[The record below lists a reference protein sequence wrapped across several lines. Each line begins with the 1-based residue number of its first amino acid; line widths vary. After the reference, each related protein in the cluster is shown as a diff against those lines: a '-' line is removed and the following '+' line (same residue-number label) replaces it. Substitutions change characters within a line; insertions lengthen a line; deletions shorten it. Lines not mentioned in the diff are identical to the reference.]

1 MKSIFNFVVEP
12 IGGRYNNTKK
22 VDGQSLVLNTQIF
35 THQSVN
41 RLGLVKQVPIIGN
54 HKVKVGDQVIVHHN
68 VFRRFHDVRG
78 EEKNSKSYI
87 DDKNYLCNVDQV
99 YAYKRNN
106 KWQPTDGYA
115 FVKPIESNYIY
126 STQKEQPLKGVLKII
141 QDNKHLKEGDLVGF
155 TPNSEYEFVIDE
167 ERLYRV
173 RSKNL
178 TIRYEYQGDEVEYNP
193 SWTQSS

>member
-1 MKSIFNFVVEP
+1 MKSVFNFVVEP
-12 IGGRYNNTKK
+12 IGGRYNNNKK
-22 VDGQSLVLNTQIF
+22 IDNVDLILNTQIF
-35 THQSVN
+35 THQNVN

-54 HKVKVGDQVIVHHN
+54 HKVKVGDKVIVHHN

-87 DDKNYLCNVDQV
+87 DDNNYLCNVDQV
-99 YAYKRNN
+99 YAYKRTN
-106 KWQPTDGYA
+106 KWQPTNGYA

-141 QDNKHLKEGDLVGF
+141 QENKHLKEGDLVGF
-155 TPNSEYEFVIDE
+155 TPNSEYEFVIDG

-178 TIRYEYQGDEVEYNP
+178 TIKYEYQGNEVEYNP
-193 SWTQSS
+193 SWTQSG